1 MKILDGIFVGIK
13 DKEIIQN
20 QINALCEK
28 YNARQAPDYTQ
39 KRLLLRSFCVD
50 TLAFFNDCF
59 ETSLLGMKR
68 CIKRVKD
75 YQTKDIV
82 DIDLAVRDIIE
93 ILWQL
98 KSVVNAM
105 IPIKDM
111 PSCKKLTELSPE
123 DIIAKAK
130 DLVESDIVKA
140 AVGGILVGKKVND
153 VVQIED
159 VKRFY
164 TDRLTQLNCEIQEKR
179 ESASPIEQ
187 FLLDKFNAEIGY
199 CNLALYKA
207 GLGITEELMGLVDV
221 GMRSIEKYE
230 ERMKGEGEMR
240 LCCG

>member
-1 MKILDGIFVGIK
+1 MLDGIFVGIK
-13 DKEIIQN
+13 DKEAIQS

-39 KRLLLRSFCVD
+39 KRLLLRHFCSD
-50 TLAFFNDCF
+50 TLALFNDCF

-68 CIKRVKD
+68 CIKRVKE

-82 DIDLAVRDIIE
+82 NVDCAVCDIIAM
-93 ILWQL
+93 LWQL
-98 KSVVNAM
+98 KGVVYAM

-130 DLVESDIVKA
+130 DLVESDVVKA

-159 VKRFY
+159 VKKFY
-164 TDRLTQLNCEIQEKR
+164 TDRLAQLKCEILEKG

-187 FLLDKFNAEIGY
+187 FLLDKFNAEIAY
-199 CNLALYKA
+199 YNLALYKA
-207 GLGITEELMGLVDV
+207 GLGITEELKGLVEV
-221 GMRSIEKYE
+221 GRKSIEKYE
-230 ERMKGEGEMR
+230 AWMKGEGEMK